1 MFNTLVKLHMTDKK
15 IKQEEKYKYLTQS
28 NIEPLIIKMAIP
40 TIISMLTTS
49 FYNMADTFFVSKIN
63 TQSTAAVGIVFSM
76 MAIIQAIGF
85 FFGHG
90 SGNYISIKLGAKD
103 TLEASKMAATGFLSA
118 MIVGFVILIFGI
130 IFINPLA
137 YILGST
143 NTILPYSKIYMK
155 YILIGAP
162 YMTASIVLNNQL
174 RLQGNAFF
182 AMIGLISGAII
193 NIILDPIFIFYFGM
207 GIKGAAIGTIISQ
220 FISFCV
226 LLVGANVWGT
236 IPIKLKDFSPSLEKY
251 KAIIVGGLPS
261 LCRQSISSFST
272 AFLNISAS
280 FFGDAA
286 IAAMSIVNR
295 VAMFS
300 NSAII
305 GFGQGFQPVCGF
317 NYGAKKYDR
326 VIKAFYFCVKV
337 STIVLIIFAVVIFIN
352 SNAIVNL
359 FNKEDAALLDVAN
372 RALRYQALT
381 LPLWGLITLSSM
393 ILQTTRKTIRA
404 SILALAKQGIFFI
417 PIVYILPKFFGLF
430 AIEIAQP
437 LADLF
442 TFIISIPL
450 GYSIIREMKIE
461 LKNNIKVT

>member
-1 MFNTLVKLHMTDKK
+1 MTDKK

-28 NIEPLIIKMAIP
+28 NIEPLIVKMAIP

-118 MIVGFVILIFGI
+118 MIVGFIILIFGI

-137 YILGST
+137 HILGST

-174 RLQGNAFF
+174 RLQGNALF

-193 NIILDPIFIFYFGM
+193 NIILDPIFIFYFAM
-207 GIKGAAIGTIISQ
+207 GIKGAAVGTIISQ

-226 LLVGANVWGT
+226 LLVGTNVWGT
-236 IPIKLKDFSPSLEKY
+236 LPIKLKDFSPSLEKY

-261 LCRQSISSFST
+261 LCRQSVSSFST
-272 AFLNISAS
+272 AFLNTSAS

-295 VAMFS
+295 VSMFA

-326 VIKAFYFCVKV
+326 VISAFYFCVRV
-337 STIVLIIFAVVIFIN
+337 STLVLIIFAVIIFTHSN
-352 SNAIVNL
+352 SIINL
-359 FNKEDAALLDVAN
+359 FNKEDEALLDAAN
-372 RALRYQALT
+372 NALRYQALT

-430 AIEIAQP
+430 GIEIAQP

-442 TFIISIPL
+442 TFILSIPL

-461 LKNNIKVT
+461 LKNNTKVT

>member
-1 MFNTLVKLHMTDKK
+1 MTDKK
-15 IKQEEKYKYLTQS
+15 TKQEEKYKYLTQA
-28 NIEPLIIKMAIP
+28 NIEPLIVKMAIP

-118 MIVGFVILIFGI
+118 MIVGFIILIFGI

-137 YILGST
+137 HILGST
-143 NTILPYSKIYMK
+143 NTILPYSKTYMK

-174 RLQGNAFF
+174 RLQGNALF

-193 NIILDPIFIFYFGM
+193 NIILDPIFIFYFDM

-226 LLVGANVWGT
+226 LLIGSNVWGT
-236 IPIKLKDFSPSLEKY
+236 LPIRLKDFSPSLEKY

-272 AFLNISAS
+272 AFLNTSAS

-417 PIVYILPKFFGLF
+417 PIVYILPKFLGLF
-430 AIEIAQP
+430 GIEIAQP

-461 LKNNIKVT
+461 LKNNTKVT